1 MKTRYLGKE
10 KFQVSAL
17 GLGCMGMSF
26 AYGGAEESQAINTIH
41 AAVDM
46 GVTFLDSAEVY
57 GPFDNEVLVGKAIK
71 GIRDKVQIATKFG
84 FRILPTGQGLE
95 RMAGVD
101 SRPEHIREAVEG
113 SLKRLNIETIDL
125 LYQHRVDL
133 AVPVEEVVGTMAD
146 LVKEGKIRHI
156 GLSEVSA
163 QTLRRA
169 CKVHPITAVQTEYS
183 LWTRE
188 PEGGILKACRELGV
202 GFVPYSPL
210 GRGFLTGKITDP
222 SLFAADDF
230 RRNLPRFQAET
241 MRKNQQLL
249 DRLQQVAGRYDATL
263 AQMALA
269 WVMSKGEDIV
279 PIPGARK
286 INHLRDNAAAAD
298 IMLSPEDILT
308 IDHIFAA
315 ENVAGLRY
323 NQGDFNLIDK

>member
-125 LYQHRVDL
+125 LYQHRVDP

-249 DRLQQVAGRYDATL
+249 DRLQEVAGRYDATL

>member
-1 MKTRYLGKE
+1 
-10 KFQVSAL
+10 
-17 GLGCMGMSF
+17 MGMSF

-125 LYQHRVDL
+125 LYQHRVDP

-249 DRLQQVAGRYDATL
+249 DHLQQVAGRYDATL

>member
-125 LYQHRVDL
+125 LYQHRVDP

-249 DRLQQVAGRYDATL
+249 DRLQQVASRYEATL

>member
-1 MKTRYLGKE
+1 M
-10 KFQVSAL
+10 
-17 GLGCMGMSF
+17 
-26 AYGGAEESQAINTIH
+26 
-41 AAVDM
+41 
-46 GVTFLDSAEVY
+46 
-57 GPFDNEVLVGKAIK
+57 
-71 GIRDKVQIATKFG
+71 
-84 FRILPTGQGLE
+84 
-95 RMAGVD
+95 
-101 SRPEHIREAVEG
+101 
-113 SLKRLNIETIDL
+113 
-125 LYQHRVDL
+125 
-133 AVPVEEVVGTMAD
+133 
-146 LVKEGKIRHI
+146 
-156 GLSEVSA
+156 
-163 QTLRRA
+163 
-169 CKVHPITAVQTEYS
+169 
-183 LWTRE
+183 
-188 PEGGILKACRELGV
+188 

-308 IDHIFAA
+308 IDHISLPKTSPAYA
-315 ENVAGLRY
+315 ITRAT
-323 NQGDFNLIDK
+323 LI

>member
-1 MKTRYLGKE
+1 
-10 KFQVSAL
+10 
-17 GLGCMGMSF
+17 
-26 AYGGAEESQAINTIH
+26 
-41 AAVDM
+41 
-46 GVTFLDSAEVY
+46 
-57 GPFDNEVLVGKAIK
+57 
-71 GIRDKVQIATKFG
+71 
-84 FRILPTGQGLE
+84 
-95 RMAGVD
+95 
-101 SRPEHIREAVEG
+101 
-113 SLKRLNIETIDL
+113 
-125 LYQHRVDL
+125 
-133 AVPVEEVVGTMAD
+133 
-146 LVKEGKIRHI
+146 
-156 GLSEVSA
+156 
-163 QTLRRA
+163 
-169 CKVHPITAVQTEYS
+169 VHPITAVQTEYS

>member
-125 LYQHRVDL
+125 LYQHRVDP

-249 DRLQQVAGRYDATL
+249 DRLKQVAGRYDATL

>member
-125 LYQHRVDL
+125 LYQHRVDP

-249 DRLQQVAGRYDATL
+249 DHLQQVSGRYDATL